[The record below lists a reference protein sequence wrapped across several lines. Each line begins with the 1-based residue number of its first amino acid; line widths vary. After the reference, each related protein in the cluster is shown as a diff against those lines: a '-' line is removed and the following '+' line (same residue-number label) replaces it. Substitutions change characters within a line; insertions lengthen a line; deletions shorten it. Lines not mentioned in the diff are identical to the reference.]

1 MTQKFFKNEDETVLM
16 VEIKGSK
23 EEINS
28 LYKSLSSSVINV
40 LNLKTEE
47 EDSYEDKSVS
57 CENDDPDFNPFIGK
71 EKESEKETKSS
82 EKDDDDEDVDMSI
95 FS

>member
-1 MTQKFFKNEDETVLM
+1 MTQKYFKNGDETVLII
-16 VEIKGSK
+16 EIKGNK

-40 LNLKTEE
+40 LNLNVTEE
-47 EDSYEDKSVS
+47 EDSHEDKSVS

-71 EKESEKETKSS
+71 KEESE
-82 EKDDDDEDVDMSI
+82 DDDVDMSI

>member
-1 MTQKFFKNEDETVLM
+1 MTQKYFKDKDETVLII
-16 VEIKGSK
+16 EIKGNK
-23 EEINS
+23 EEIKS

-40 LNLKTEE
+40 LNLNVTKE
-47 EDSYEDKSVS
+47 EDSYEDKFVS

-71 EKESEKETKSS
+71 KEESEKEI
-82 EKDDDDEDVDMSI
+82 DEDVDMSI

>member
-1 MTQKFFKNEDETVLM
+1 MTQKYFKNEDETVLM
-16 VEIKGSK
+16 IEIKGSK
-23 EEINS
+23 EEIKS

-40 LNLKTEE
+40 LNLNITKEE
-47 EDSYEDKSVS
+47 NSYEDKSIS

-71 EKESEKETKSS
+71 EKESEKETPVSK
-82 EKDDDDEDVDMSI
+82 EDTNEDVDMSI